1 MLTLLFHLFDF
12 LFKMQ
17 ATVGKKKMLRGRIR
31 HTVAN
36 KSLKQLKDEP
46 NVSSVALLSLT
57 MANKLKTIISLTAD
71 QGDRHAK
78 EGDLNK

>member
-17 ATVGKKKMLRGRIR
+17 VTVGKKMLRGRIR

-36 KSLKQLKDEP
+36 KSIKQLKDEP
-46 NVSSVALLSLT
+46 NVSRFALLSLT
-57 MANKLKTIISLTAD
+57 MANKLKTILSLTAD
-71 QGDRHAK
+71 QGTRHTK
-78 EGDLNK
+78 GGDFNK